1 MNISWLHWWQV
12 IYKTSG
18 TDEIET
24 EGEDLLENTS
34 RDSENDVL
42 NLDAGLEKEVIVE
55 TEIVQ
60 QTNTKKEKKE
70 NLENEGGMD
79 SDSIQIKADYVSDLD
94 SWNETANVSGPKVI
108 NFEVSVKALAADNGK
123 TDDLK
128 ARKSLVEKEQSYLEA
143 EDLVASS
150 ECEKVKTV

>member
-1 MNISWLHWWQV
+1 MIH
-12 IYKTSG
+12 KTSG

-24 EGEDLLENTS
+24 EEEDLLENTS

-60 QTNTKKEKKE
+60 QKNTKKEKKE

-79 SDSIQIKADYVSDLD
+79 TDSDSIQIKADYVSDLD
-94 SWNETANVSGPKVI
+94 S
-108 NFEVSVKALAADNGK
+108 
-123 TDDLK
+123 
-128 ARKSLVEKEQSYLEA
+128 
-143 EDLVASS
+143 
-150 ECEKVKTV
+150 

>member
-1 MNISWLHWWQV
+1 MIH
-12 IYKTSG
+12 KTSG

-60 QTNTKKEKKE
+60 QKTLKREKRKFRKW
-70 NLENEGGMD
+70 GR
-79 SDSIQIKADYVSDLD
+79 
-94 SWNETANVSGPKVI
+94 
-108 NFEVSVKALAADNGK
+108 NG
-123 TDDLK
+123 
-128 ARKSLVEKEQSYLEA
+128 QW
-143 EDLVASS
+143 
-150 ECEKVKTV
+150 